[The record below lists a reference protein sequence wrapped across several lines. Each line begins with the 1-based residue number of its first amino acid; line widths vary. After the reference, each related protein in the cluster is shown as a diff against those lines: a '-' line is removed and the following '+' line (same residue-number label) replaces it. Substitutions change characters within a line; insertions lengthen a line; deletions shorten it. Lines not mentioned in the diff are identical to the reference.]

1 MQART
6 HGQPAS
12 PRTTGKEVIVFTIK
26 LAESFVKNRFDLQ
39 RQQRVLMFVI
49 FARPL
54 NS

>member
-1 MQART
+1 MLART

-12 PRTTGKEVIVFTIK
+12 PRTAGKEAIVFTIK
-26 LAESFVKNRFDLQ
+26 LAKSYVKNRFDLQ
-39 RQQRVLMFVI
+39 RQRRVLMFVI